1 MRGRRILWVIL
12 VLIGIY
18 VIWVAAQQIS
28 FSLRPKVALVRLSGP
43 ISESGDTGLFSVG
56 GITPAQVE
64 GFLTRA
70 ERDSSVKALI
80 LRIDSPGGTVA
91 ASQAIAE
98 SIKRF
103 KEKTKKPVVVSMG
116 DIAASG
122 GYYISLY
129 ADKIIAHRG
138 TTTGSIGVIALLF
151 SVEELLKNLGIQ
163 PEIFKSGKY
172 KDIFRGLRPLSDEER
187 ALLQQYVD
195 EFYEQ
200 FVNAVAEGRKL
211 PVERVREL
219 ATGQPYTG
227 VQALQL
233 GLVDQL
239 GSLED
244 AVRIARDF
252 AGVPEAEV
260 IEYRPPAPGLLDL
273 LFGRGGA
280 TNFTGVNEITPEVLY
295 LLRALEGWHAVPR
308 YGS

>member
-1 MRGRRILWVIL
+1 MHGRRVLWVIL
-12 VLIGIY
+12 VLVGIY
-18 VIWVAAQQIS
+18 VIWVTAQQIAVGM
-28 FSLRPKVALVRLSGP
+28 RPKVALARLSGP
-43 ISESGDTGLFSVG
+43 ISESLDTGLLGGG

-64 GFLTRA
+64 GLLKRA
-70 ERDSSVKALI
+70 ERDSSVKALV

-98 SIKRF
+98 SIRKF

-116 DIAASG
+116 DVAASG
-122 GYYISLY
+122 GYYISLF
-129 ADKIIAHRG
+129 ADKIIAHPG

-151 SVEELLKNLGIQ
+151 SIEDLLQNLGIQ

-172 KDIFRGLRPLSDEER
+172 KDIFRGLRPLSEEER
-187 ALLQQYVD
+187 ALLQSYVD

-200 FVNAVAEGRKL
+200 FVKAVAEGRKL

-227 VQALQL
+227 AQALQL
-233 GLVDQL
+233 GLIDQL

-244 AVRIARDF
+244 ALQIARDL
-252 AGVPEAEV
+252 AGVPEADV
-260 IEYRPPAPGLLDL
+260 IEYRPPALGLLDL

-280 TNFTGVNEITPEVLY
+280 TNRVLSELKPELLY

-308 YGS
+308 YGN

>member
-1 MRGRRILWVIL
+1 MNKRVLLVIL
-12 VLIGIY
+12 VVLLG
-18 VIWVAAQQIS
+18 IWVVWTLWRSGVEAAQ
-28 FSLRPKVALVRLSGP
+28 PKVALVRLSGP
-43 ISESGDTGLFSVG
+43 ISESLDTGLFGGG

-64 GFLTRA
+64 NFLKRA
-70 ERDSSVKALI
+70 ERDPSVKALI

-116 DIAASG
+116 DVAASG

-129 ADKIIAHRG
+129 ADKIIAHPG

-151 SVEELLKNLGIQ
+151 SIEELLKNLGIQ

-172 KDIFRGLRPLSDEER
+172 KDVFRGLRPLSDEER
-187 ALLQQYVD
+187 ALLQSYVD

-219 ATGQPYTG
+219 ATGQVYSG
-227 VQALQL
+227 AQALQL
-233 GLVDQL
+233 GLIDQL
-239 GSLED
+239 GGLEEALSVARSLTNAPD
-244 AVRIARDF
+244 ATM
-252 AGVPEAEV
+252 
-260 IEYRPPAPGLLDL
+260 IEYRPPTPGLLDL

-280 TNFTGVNEITPEVLY
+280 TTTVMGELKPEVLY
-295 LLRALEGWHAVPR
+295 LLRVLEGWHAVPR
-308 YGS
+308 YGN

>member
-12 VLIGIY
+12 ILFGIY

-28 FSLRPKVALVRLSGP
+28 VSMRPKVAVVRLSGP
-43 ISESGDTGLFSVG
+43 ISESLATGLLGGG

-64 GFLTRA
+64 GFLKRA
-70 ERDSSVKALI
+70 ERDSSVKALV

-98 SIKRF
+98 NIKKF
-103 KEKTKKPVVVSMG
+103 KEKTKKPVIVSMG
-116 DIAASG
+116 DVAASG
-122 GYYISLY
+122 GYYISLH
-129 ADKIIAHRG
+129 ADKIIAHAG
-138 TTTGSIGVIALLF
+138 TTTGSIGVIALLL

-172 KDIFRGLRPLSDEER
+172 KDLFRGLRPLTDEER
-187 ALLQQYVD
+187 TLLQQYVD

-211 PVERVREL
+211 PAEKVREL

-227 VQALQL
+227 SQALQL
-233 GLVDQL
+233 GLIDQL
-239 GSLED
+239 GSLYD
-244 AVRIARDF
+244 AIQIARDL

-280 TNFTGVNEITPEVLY
+280 TNTVLSELKPELVY
-295 LLRALEGWHAVPR
+295 LLQALEGWHAVPR
-308 YGS
+308 Y